1 MAFPEDLG
9 VRRGRRQ
16 TLATRGAL
24 HRGPRRMVRRLVQAP
39 GPVLE
44 PLSSAV
50 QAPADSAMVV
60 GLGSAVRAELLA
72 DLAVRVL
79 VEEAELTPKPALVD
93 RRGGGAHQDMNLEM
107 FRRSAHAL
115 RPTSEALATR
125 AHLCEPEQTTTR
137 GVGRYRSAWREGHVR
152 RHRWR

>member
-1 MAFPEDLG
+1 M
-9 VRRGRRQ
+9 R
-16 TLATRGAL
+16 
-24 HRGPRRMVRRLVQAP
+24 
-39 GPVLE
+39 
-44 PLSSAV
+44 
-50 QAPADSAMVV
+50 APADSAMVV

-93 RRGGGAHQDMNLEM
+93 RRGGGAHLDMNLEM

-115 RPTSEALATR
+115 RPTFEALATR
-125 AHLCEPEQTTTR
+125 ADLCAPSRRLREEQTITR
-137 GVGRYRSAWREGHVR
+137 GAGRYRSAWREGNVR